1 MWQATFT
8 YTCYTACGN
17 NICHLLFN
25 SATTSVLY
33 VGVCELVD
41 ANVGGAATADRQ
53 QRILNAF
60 FQVKCTRMRSNALL
74 LMSLK
79 STQQVFVVNV
89 VAINILYAIVS
100 TGRDAE
106 LQYCSKFFFMFSFL
120 SILLLLLFLLRRS
133 TLLLILVAF
142 CMLRCAGVTHH
153 RHNHC
158 PPCNWYV
165 LAFCCCCYCCFIIH
179 FSAFRLLQFFLT
191 CRLIIIVGDLAS

>member
-106 LQYCSKFFFMFSFL
+106 LQYCSKFFFYVFISFYFVVIIVLIAALNFVVDFS
-120 SILLLLLFLLRRS
+120 SILHAALR
-133 TLLLILVAF
+133 
-142 CMLRCAGVTHH
+142 G
-153 RHNHC
+153 RHA
-158 PPCNWYV
+158 PPPQP
-165 LAFCCCCYCCFIIH
+165 L
-179 FSAFRLLQFFLT
+179 SA
-191 CRLIIIVGDLAS
+191 V